1 MCCCCCRCRDFS
13 NGFLYAE
20 ILSRFFPADI
30 QMHSF
35 ENVRSLERK
44 KANWVVLERLFK
56 VGYAL
61 HVNKHTQAACR
72 TR

>member
-1 MCCCCCRCRDFS
+1 
-13 NGFLYAE
+13 
-20 ILSRFFPADI
+20 
-30 QMHSF
+30 MHSF